1 MAERAGAF
9 ERTSRTAVARTKAML
24 NARLGE
30 LVGAAMEREERACVE
45 LFAGPDAPEALQ
57 AFARRPR

>member
-1 MAERAGAF
+1 
-9 ERTSRTAVARTKAML
+9 ML